1 MEKDNRQVRWVLAV
15 KKHWEES
22 GGTRGIGVKVA
33 VAGAGVSEVACSP
46 AAEGR
51 QIPPSCLLLSFRTHR
66 PGDPSEAQARRAA
79 QQCGLSP
86 HASSSSGRH
95 LLSSEDSTVSKAL
108 RFPGEAPGSK
118 LCRCASRVYMPSGDS
133 PREEPD
139 QV

>member
-1 MEKDNRQVRWVLAV
+1 MEKDTRQVRWVLAV
-15 KKHWEES
+15 KKHWEER
-22 GGTRGIGVKVA
+22 GGTRRIGVAVA
-33 VAGAGVSEVACSP
+33 VAGAGVPEVACSP

-51 QIPPSCLLLSFRTHR
+51 QIPPSSLLLSFRTHR
-66 PGDPSEAQARRAA
+66 PDDPSEAQARRAA

-86 HASSSSGRH
+86 LLLGRH

-118 LCRCASRVYMPSGDS
+118 LCHCVSRVYMRSGDS
-133 PREEPD
+133 PRGEPD